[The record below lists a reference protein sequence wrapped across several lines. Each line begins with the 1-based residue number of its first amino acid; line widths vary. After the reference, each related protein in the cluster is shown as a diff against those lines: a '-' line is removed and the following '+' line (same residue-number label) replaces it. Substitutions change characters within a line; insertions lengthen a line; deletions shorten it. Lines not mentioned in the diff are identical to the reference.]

1 MNVSNKTSP
10 LFLSIPILII
20 LGATAFGLLKVE
32 EIRNFKQHP
41 FVSVVNNTLG
51 VKPKIQNIETSIL
64 TYLAFPIEKNL
75 KKINQAYKINRASIL
90 NDLEGEQTQVIHAQF
105 GDIEKLL
112 KFISGLKNLESEFS
126 KELTNKKS
134 LTRLIKKVDRLYR
147 SWNIYS
153 RRFVQNTQENHSNY
167 LKELNRS
174 LQILLAMLMLISVT
188 SGVASYV
195 IYRQFVTQKQL
206 SETLSKQAKDLV
218 EAKELAEQ
226 GTQEKSKFLANMS
239 HEIRTPL
246 NGIIGL
252 SHLAFDKVQDSNIK
266 KYLANI
272 NRSGDVLLGLINNI
286 LDISKI
292 EAGKLS
298 TEKASMSVW
307 ELLDTVGSILYQMAQ
322 DKGLYFHI
330 KLSPDV
336 PRYIE
341 GDLTRLNQVLINL
354 CGNAIKFTET
364 GGVDLKVSMAGEDT
378 VSFSVVD
385 TGIGITESAQ
395 QHIFKEFSQEDDS
408 TTRRFGGTGL
418 GLSISLNLI
427 KLMGGE
433 LVLNSKKGVGSEF
446 SFSLPVH
453 RLLDKSHESIWLNER
468 LALEFGSDV
477 DGSMLIQEMKEWGI
491 PIANSTVE
499 EIPSIYVYCGNEIWN
514 TDQISILPEHV
525 ILVVSCD
532 PEQQSL
538 FEGSTN
544 HYIHFLSPLCTPYK
558 LIELLESLKAEDGS
572 TSTSTDLI
580 LSGKSV
586 LIVEDTMINQVVS
599 EEFILKLGGSVTL
612 AENGKQCIERLE
624 SESFDLVLM
633 DIHMPI
639 MDGIEATKII
649 REEMKILDM
658 PIIALTANVMKDD
671 IAHYFEIGMNG
682 YIPKPFEESD
692 FIQAIRTATDT

>member
-1 MNVSNKTSP
+1 
-10 LFLSIPILII
+10 
-20 LGATAFGLLKVE
+20 
-32 EIRNFKQHP
+32 
-41 FVSVVNNTLG
+41 
-51 VKPKIQNIETSIL
+51 
-64 TYLAFPIEKNL
+64 
-75 KKINQAYKINRASIL
+75 
-90 NDLEGEQTQVIHAQF
+90 
-105 GDIEKLL
+105 
-112 KFISGLKNLESEFS
+112 
-126 KELTNKKS
+126 
-134 LTRLIKKVDRLYR
+134 
-147 SWNIYS
+147 
-153 RRFVQNTQENHSNY
+153 
-167 LKELNRS
+167 
-174 LQILLAMLMLISVT
+174 
-188 SGVASYV
+188 
-195 IYRQFVTQKQL
+195 
-206 SETLSKQAKDLV
+206 
-218 EAKELAEQ
+218 
-226 GTQEKSKFLANMS
+226 
-239 HEIRTPL
+239 
-246 NGIIGL
+246 
-252 SHLAFDKVQDSNIK
+252 
-266 KYLANI
+266 
-272 NRSGDVLLGLINNI
+272 
-286 LDISKI
+286 
-292 EAGKLS
+292 
-298 TEKASMSVW
+298 
-307 ELLDTVGSILYQMAQ
+307 
-322 DKGLYFHI
+322 
-330 KLSPDV
+330 
-336 PRYIE
+336 
-341 GDLTRLNQVLINL
+341 
-354 CGNAIKFTET
+354 
-364 GGVDLKVSMAGEDT
+364 
-378 VSFSVVD
+378 
-385 TGIGITESAQ
+385 
-395 QHIFKEFSQEDDS
+395 
-408 TTRRFGGTGL
+408 
-418 GLSISLNLI
+418 
-427 KLMGGE
+427 MGGE

-453 RLLDKSHESIWLNER
+453 RLIDKSHESIWLNER

-544 HYIHFLSPLCTPYK
+544 HYIHFLSPPCTPYK
-558 LIELLESLKAEDGS
+558 LIELLESLKTEDGN

-671 IAHYFEIGMNG
+671 IAHYLEIGMNG

-692 FIQAIRTATDT
+692 FIQAVRTAMGL